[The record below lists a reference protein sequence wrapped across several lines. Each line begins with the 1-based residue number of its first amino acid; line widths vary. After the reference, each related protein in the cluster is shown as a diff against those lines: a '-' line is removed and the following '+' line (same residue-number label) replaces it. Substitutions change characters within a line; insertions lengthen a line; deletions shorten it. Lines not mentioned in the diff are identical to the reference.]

1 MLHED
6 HTCLLWQTLSRT
18 LDTFKM
24 AAIGFHIDL
33 NIKVPFKTRLGSVH
47 STQGEKRRPFYAF
60 PYILPYINTATMLTA
75 IKHDQSF
82 Y

>member
-1 MLHED
+1 MAD
-6 HTCLLWQTLSRT
+6 TLSRT

-47 STQGEKRRPFYAF
+47 STQGEKGDLF
-60 PYILPYINTATMLTA
+60 MLFLIFCHT
-75 IKHDQSF
+75 
-82 Y
+82 